1 MYVCMYVCRCMYR
14 GVCVH
19 VYRCMYRITMYTPT
33 KIQVVWPIACVFQC
47 GMTIISPVCPFTV
60 S

>member
-1 MYVCMYVCRCMYR
+1 MYVCRCMYR